1 VVVEASGVVGAGSVG
16 VTIVVS
22 LSTDAG
28 GVTVVSVP
36 SGVVLFCSQPTRKVA
51 ARRGMI
57 RYLFMVWFWVV
68 AAPQLRPRAVVRRL
82 TARIGCQFRTEC
94 PAHKN

>member
-1 VVVEASGVVGAGSVG
+1 VVVEASGVVVAGSVG

-36 SGVVLFCSQPTRKVA
+36 SVVVVFCSQPTRKLA
-51 ARRGMI
+51 SRRGMI
-57 RYLFMVWFWVV
+57 RYLFMVWYWVV
-68 AAPQLRPRAVVRRL
+68 ASPQLRRGAVVRRL

-94 PAHKN
+94 PARKN